1 MKLKT
6 AGELSEILQT
16 VLFCPEDLALI
27 KAGAAERRT
36 FLDRAICQLRP
47 RYAEALSQYQKLLD
61 HKTRILRD
69 WEKNPSLLEVLEDF
83 NEAMARAGALVI
95 HYRAHFIRKLAEKAQ
110 VIQREFSG
118 GGRSWPCPTR
128 RCGR

>member
-1 MKLKT
+1 MNHVKLKT

-69 WEKNPSLLEVLEDF
+69 WEKESQP
-83 NEAMARAGALVI
+83 AGG
-95 HYRAHFIRKLAEKAQ
+95 F
-110 VIQREFSG
+110 G
-118 GGRSWPCPTR
+118 GL
-128 RCGR
+128 